1 LPLRFTE
8 EADGLV
14 LCIAVT
20 KGGVRI
26 GEIRKPKLAETY
38 RYYPDTSSFLS
49 PPAIEDADLESL
61 KQQIAEHFSTR

>member
-8 EADGLV
+8 QADGLV
-14 LCIAVT
+14 RCIVVT

-26 GEIRKPKLAETY
+26 GEIRKPKLAETF
-38 RYYPDTSSFLS
+38 RYYPDPSSFLS

-61 KQQIAEHFSTR
+61 KAQIADHFSAR